1 MNISRYMTY
10 PFPSLKRGA
19 VVAVTKWI
27 PSFPHSK
34 HVESLAYITSSKY
47 VYVKALLQVI
57 YGKYSK
63 EGRVEQ

>member
-1 MNISRYMTY
+1 MTY

-34 HVESLAYITSSKY
+34 LVESLAYITSSNKY
-47 VYVKALLQVI
+47 MNTYCNIYVNWSN
-57 YGKYSK
+57 KYIT
-63 EGRVEQ
+63 